1 MAKLHLDMEIEC
13 DFDLLGMG
21 SHVGSHRMAWELN
34 RIFGWK
40 LAFDREIDSKIK
52 NIETRHIVLRYCND
66 EEGLDIALIL
76 NRVPEGVLASG
87 ASSLDYLLRLGHGVL
102 ESEDVINRIRNSNLV
117 TLVTFLNPEKSGA
130 LEAMFELDIY
140 IKNE

>member
-34 RIFGWK
+34 RIFGWN
-40 LAFDREIDSKIK
+40 LEFNREINSKIK
-52 NIETRHIVLRYCND
+52 NIETRHIVLRYCNE

-76 NRVPEGVLASG
+76 NRVPDGVLAQG
-87 ASSLDYLLRLGHGVL
+87 ASSLDYLLRLGHGVM

-130 LEAMFELDIY
+130 LEAMFELDI
-140 IKNE
+140 

>member
-1 MAKLHLDMEIEC
+1 MAKFQLDMEIEC

-40 LAFDREIDSKIK
+40 LEFEREIDSKTK
-52 NIETRHIVLRYCND
+52 NIETRHIVLRYCN
-66 EEGLDIALIL
+66 EEECLDIALIL
-76 NRVPEGVLASG
+76 NRVPDGVLATG
-87 ASSLDYLLRLGHGVL
+87 APSLDYLLRLGPGVM

-117 TLVTFLNPEKSGA
+117 TLVTYLNPEKSGA
-130 LEAMFELDIY
+130 LEAMFELDI
-140 IKNE
+140 

>member
-34 RIFGWK
+34 RIFGWN
-40 LAFDREIDSKIK
+40 LEFNREINSKIK
-52 NIETRHIVLRYCND
+52 NIETRHIVLRYCNE

-76 NRVPEGVLASG
+76 NRVPEGFLASG

-117 TLVTFLNPEKSGA
+117 TLVTFLNPEKSDA

-140 IKNE
+140 KE

>member
-1 MAKLHLDMEIEC
+1 MAKLHLDMDIDC

-40 LAFDREIDSKIK
+40 LVFDREIDSKIK
-52 NIETRHIVLRYCND
+52 NSVTRHIVLRYCNE

-76 NRVPEGVLASG
+76 NRVPDGVLAPG
-87 ASSLDYLLRLGHGVL
+87 ASSLDYLLRIGHGVIAT
-102 ESEDVINRIRNSNLV
+102 EKVINRIRNSNLV
-117 TLVTFLNPEKSGA
+117 TMVTFLNPEKSGA

-140 IKNE
+140 TE

>member
-1 MAKLHLDMEIEC
+1 MAKLHLDMDIDC

-52 NIETRHIVLRYCND
+52 NSVTRHIVLRYCNE
-66 EEGLDIALIL
+66 EEGLDFALIL
-76 NRVPEGVLASG
+76 NRVPDGVLAPG
-87 ASSLDYLLRLGHGVL
+87 ASSLDYLLRIGHGVIAT
-102 ESEDVINRIRNSNLV
+102 EKIINRIRNSNLV
-117 TLVTFLNPEKSGA
+117 TMVTFLNPEKSGA

-140 IKNE
+140 TE

>member
-1 MAKLHLDMEIEC
+1 MAKLHLDMDIDC

-52 NIETRHIVLRYCND
+52 NSGTRHIVLRYCNE

-76 NRVPEGVLASG
+76 NRVPDGVLAPG
-87 ASSLDYLLRLGHGVL
+87 ASSLDYLLRIGHGVIAT
-102 ESEDVINRIRNSNLV
+102 EKIINRIRNSNLV
-117 TLVTFLNPEKSGA
+117 TMVTFLNPEKSGA

-140 IKNE
+140 TE

>member
-52 NIETRHIVLRYCND
+52 NIETRHIVLRYCNE

-76 NRVPEGVLASG
+76 NRVPEGALASG